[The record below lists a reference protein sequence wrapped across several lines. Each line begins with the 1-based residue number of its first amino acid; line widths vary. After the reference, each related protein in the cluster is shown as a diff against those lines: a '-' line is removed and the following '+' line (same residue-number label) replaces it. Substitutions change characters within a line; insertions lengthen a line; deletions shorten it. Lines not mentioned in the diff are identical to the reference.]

1 MRDLKTLR
9 TQKNPQH
16 KFPQEASGTYSK
28 LEFQAL
34 SVVFF
39 FFFFMHCS
47 IVNGRNKIT
56 LNMSSFIIFDVLK
69 LYIYWF
75 PNGNNN
81 FKHFIIVI

>member
-34 SVVFF
+34 SVVVFLFF
-39 FFFFMHCS
+39 YFFIFYFFYALF
-47 IVNGRNKIT
+47 NTKWT
-56 LNMSSFIIFDVLK
+56 
-69 LYIYWF
+69 
-75 PNGNNN
+75 
-81 FKHFIIVI
+81 